1 MLKAHMQSSEVSEST
16 TKRKMHQ
23 EDFIPQPHLKGKK
36 IICRVWSDDGKN
48 GMPVVVARKKV
59 KFGTFKFEVRG
70 LGNPR
75 YYKINYPTL
84 KQDGKNF
91 IYDVHFNDAVGSLS
105 FHRFPE
111 EMPSDEAYNIFEY
124 NAVNA
129 YVKKGGIPLYY
140 LLIAMGVAM
149 IAFMAIIFVI
159 PPALQAQEAMKDLD
173 AQVSQL
179 KATNNALAV
188 ENENLRSQ
196 IPNG

>member
-1 MLKAHMQSSEVSEST
+1 MRLLPKKDMQSQDTVE
-16 TKRKMHQ
+16 RKVG
-23 EDFIPQPHLKGKK
+23 FIPQPHLKGKK

-91 IYDVHFNDAVGSLS
+91 VYDTHFSDAIGALT

-149 IAFMAIIFVI
+149 VAFLAIIFVI

-173 AQVSQL
+173 AQVTIKNQQL
-179 KATNNALAV
+179 NALAT
-188 ENENLRSQ
+188 ENEQLRQ
-196 IPNG
+196 QLGNIPNG